1 MLRAANP
8 EPPKMIDSI
17 GNLGILGIIHLVIV
31 IWAVLHIVQSGAT
44 PLAKAL
50 WVVFVLVLPLLGV
63 IVWFFFGPRSR

>member
-1 MLRAANP
+1 
-8 EPPKMIDSI
+8 MIDSI

-31 IWAVLHIVQSGAT
+31 IWAVLHIFQSAAA

-50 WVVFVLVLPLLGV
+50 WVVFVLLLPLLGV

>member
-1 MLRAANP
+1 
-8 EPPKMIDSI
+8 MIDDL

-31 IWAVLHIVQSGAT
+31 IWAVLHIVQSGAS

-50 WVVFVLVLPLLGV
+50 WVVFVLLLPLLGV